1 MKDAIK
7 SVKIVVLFI
16 LAVVVLSLTS
26 YCAVLVYTAI
36 FEPDLSYFASAFPVE
51 KADLD
56 TKAVILYLT
65 ESDFEQY
72 PVLNQLVNTPQGG
85 SVEFK
90 KFEYEQI
97 EDFRNRYG
105 PVIKINST
113 GENIFI
119 GRYVFWNGTYYQIPI
134 GQS

>member
-7 SVKIVVLFI
+7 FGKIVVLFI
-16 LAVVVLSLTS
+16 LAILVLSLTS
-26 YCAVLVYTAI
+26 YCALWAYHMVFT
-36 FEPDLSYFASAFPVE
+36 PDLSYYASAFPFE
-51 KADLD
+51 KTDLD
-56 TKAVILYLT
+56 TEAVILNLT

-97 EDFRNRYG
+97 EDFRNLYG

>member
-1 MKDAIK
+1 MDKIIK
-7 SVKIVVLFI
+7 TGKIAALFF
-16 LAVVVLSLTS
+16 LAVVILSLTS
-26 YCAVLVYTAI
+26 CCALLAYHNLFT
-36 FEPDLSYFASAFPVE
+36 PDLSYYASAFPFE

-56 TKAVILYLT
+56 PEAVISNLT

-85 SVEFK
+85 SIEFK

-105 PVIKINST
+105 PIIEINST

-119 GRYVFWNGTYYQIPI
+119 DRYLFWNGTYYQIPI
-134 GQS
+134 AQS